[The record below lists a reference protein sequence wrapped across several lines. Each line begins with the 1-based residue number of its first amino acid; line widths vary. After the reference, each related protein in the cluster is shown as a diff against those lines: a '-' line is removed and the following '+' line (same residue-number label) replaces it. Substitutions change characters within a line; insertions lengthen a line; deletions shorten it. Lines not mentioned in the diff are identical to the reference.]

1 MNKNNSNSK
10 NRELAYNGIGS
21 GGGGSGRVN
30 LKSFEYVSD
39 GTVGAS
45 IAIPDDAH
53 FILGIRS
60 IKGNGDEVSYSGFPV
75 VDGIGSAAGAYNAN
89 ASAGLTIGFTIS
101 NFSMVINFGVD
112 AGARLYDNGQISTF
126 YYI

>member
-21 GGGGSGRVN
+21 GGGGGGRVN
-30 LKSFEYVSD
+30 VKSFEYVSD
-39 GTVGAS
+39 GTDGAS
-45 IAIPDDAH
+45 IAIPEDAN

-60 IKGNGDEVSYSGFPV
+60 FKSDGGEVSYSSFPV
-75 VDGIGSAAGAYNAN
+75 VDGIGSVGGAYNAN
-89 ASAGLTIGFTIS
+89 GSSVLAIGFTIS
-101 NFSMVINFGVD
+101 NHSMVITNGID
-112 AGARLYDNGQISTF
+112 AGAKLYDNGQISTF